1 MPWFKKKKKKEGKFR
16 LFQPYSRP
24 ISAVSA
30 VSGLFRPYRPPV
42 DTTRYGWYGPI
53 LAESAQFGANRSRFG
68 TNRAALV
75 QIEPSRR
82 EFEKKKK
89 IEADRRAGNRVERGC
104 DTSGATSMLSSS
116 LQNQELRI

>member
-1 MPWFKKKKKKEGKFR
+1 MPWFTKKER
-16 LFQPYSRP
+16 RMQ
-24 ISAVSA
+24 VSA
-30 VSGLFRPYRPPV
+30 FPAIFKADFGRFGLFRPYRPPA
-42 DTTRYGWYGPI
+42 DMTRYGWYSPI
-53 LAESAQFGANRSRFG
+53 LAESTRFG

-89 IEADRRAGNRVERGC
+89 VEADRRAGNRVERGC
-104 DTSGATSMLSSS
+104 DTSGATFVLSSS